1 MSDPSQTQTPY
12 VTQTVVK
19 PKDLKKA
26 VKALEEVKRILKDEQ
41 ILFAV
46 SATPTG
52 IAVSI
57 STVFNM
63 EPVAGCPYTAL
74 KTVIEKLEKEGF
86 IPYWIE
92 AEGTTLVIK
101 ALAPQE

>member
-1 MSDPSQTQTPY
+1 MSTPSESQTPY

-19 PKDLKKA
+19 ARELKKA
-26 VKALEEVKRILKDEQ
+26 LKAVEEAKKILKDEE

-57 STVFNM
+57 STIFNM
-63 EPVAGCPYTAL
+63 EPEAGCPYTAL
-74 KTVIEKLEKEGF
+74 MTVLEKLEKEGF
-86 IPYWIE
+86 TPYWIG

>member
-1 MSDPSQTQTPY
+1 MSAPSESQTPH

-26 VKALEEVKRILKDEQ
+26 LKAVEEAKKMLKDRE
-41 ILFAV
+41 LLLAV